1 MSQHHSADPATAEI
15 TKFDSIGMEV
25 FSNRLLSI
33 TEDMA
38 INMMR
43 SSFSSQIK
51 ERRDFSVGLFDAQ
64 GRLVAQGTHIP
75 IHLGSLLGSVQA
87 VLRRYTLDQMVEG
100 DAFICNDPYLAG
112 GTHLPDISI
121 VTPIFEDGR
130 PFMFAAN
137 IGHHEDIGG
146 PIPGSTSA
154 NARSL
159 FEEGLRLP
167 VIRIARAGEVDE
179 DLLSVISANSR
190 LPEERTLDLKV
201 QIATNLHGAE
211 AVHQLVRRMSKEGV
225 QAAIDAVLAYTKE
238 RLRQRILALAD
249 GKYSFTTYLDDDG
262 FGGDMIPISATV
274 TIAGDKLSVDMSGSG
289 PQARG
294 GMNVAENALNATVY
308 YCVKALLDPD
318 LMANSGLIESVVV
331 TAPAGTIVNP
341 IFPAAVSARSIT
353 CQKVAR
359 AIFGALRPVLDEK
372 RAMASS
378 NDILPSISFSGSNS
392 GGRMFVWG
400 EAIGGG
406 SGARADMDGMDA
418 IHVHVTNT
426 LNMPTEAL
434 EHEFPLLV
442 EAYGFAENSGGPG
455 KHRGG
460 LGIVREVRVLLDNT
474 EVSFRSDGHKR
485 GAEGVDGGGDGGMGR
500 ITRNFGTPEAEYL
513 ASKMG
518 GIVLKAGETIRFE
531 TPGGGGFGAADE
543 RSVAELA
550 ADLRDGI
557 MSREVAETQYG
568 AARVAEALKLLS
580 LPAKHDPNI
589 G

>member
-1 MSQHHSADPATAEI
+1 MSQDHTARPAPAHAE
-15 TKFDSIGMEV
+15 KFDSIAMEV
-25 FSNRLLSI
+25 FSNRLLTI

-64 GRLVAQGTHIP
+64 GRLIAQGTHIP
-75 IHLGSLLGSVQA
+75 LHLGSLLGSVQA
-87 VLRRYTLDQMVEG
+87 VLKRYSLDVMVEG

-154 NARSL
+154 NAKSI

-179 DLLSVISANSR
+179 DLLSVIAANSR

-201 QIATNLHGAE
+201 QVATNIRGGA
-211 AVHQLVRRMSKEGV
+211 AVHELVRRMGKEGV
-225 QAAIDAVLAYTKE
+225 QQSIDAVLAYTKD
-238 RLRQRILALAD
+238 RLRKRILSMPD
-249 GKYSFTTYLDDDG
+249 GEYSFTTYLDDDG
-262 FGGDMIPISATV
+262 FGGDMIPITAIV
-274 TIAGDKLSVDMSGSG
+274 IIDGDKLSVDMTGTG
-289 PQARG
+289 REARG
-294 GMNVAENALNATVY
+294 GLNVAENALNATVY

-318 LMANSGLIESVVV
+318 LMANSGLIEGV
-331 TAPAGTIVNP
+331 TIKAPRGTIVNP
-341 IFPAAVSARSIT
+341 VFPAAVSARSIT

-359 AIFGALRPVLDEK
+359 AIFGAMRPALPDD

-378 NDILPSISFSGSNS
+378 NDILPSIAFSGHSAN
-392 GGRMFVWG
+392 GRMYVWG
-400 EAIGGG
+400 ETIGGG
-406 SGARADMDGMDA
+406 VGARHDHDGMDA
-418 IHVHVTNT
+418 VHVHVTNT

-434 EHEFPLLV
+434 EHEFPLFV
-442 EAYGFAENSGGPG
+442 DAYGFAEDSGGPG
-455 KHRGG
+455 KQRGG
-460 LGIVREVRVLLDNT
+460 LGIVRQVRALYDDT

-485 GAEGVDGGGDGGMGR
+485 GAEGVSGGGEGGKGR
-500 ITRNFGTPEAEYL
+500 ITKNFGTDKAEALE
-513 ASKMG
+513 SKIH
-518 GIVLKAGETIRFE
+518 GIKLKAGESIRIE
-531 TPGGGGFGAADE
+531 TPGGGGFGNAEE
-543 RSVAELA
+543 RSIESLA
-550 ADLRDGI
+550 LDLRDGI
-557 MSREVAETQYG
+557 LSSATAEEQYG
-568 AARVAEALKLLS
+568 PQRLAEALKKAGLT
-580 LPAKHDPNI
+580 A
-589 G
+589 